1 VVATAGSGKALS
13 YVPRVVDGEI
23 RASLAALGAVAIE
36 GPKAC
41 GKTET
46 ARQHAASE
54 VLLDL
59 SPEDAEAARL
69 DPHLVLEGATPRLI
83 DEWQV
88 VPTLWNAVR
97 RAVDDRRE
105 PGQFLL
111 TGSAQPAD
119 DASRHS
125 GAGRFST
132 VRMRPMTML
141 ERGRSSGAVS
151 VGRLLDGE
159 ELESATCQ
167 VDVSDY
173 AAEVVIGGW
182 PALVDADE
190 QIAARLNRGYID
202 AIVEVDIH
210 VVNGVHRDP
219 VRVRR
224 FLHAFAQL
232 VAHPAKQSTIVRRAA
247 GIDTGE
253 DAASPS
259 RWSAAAYLDA
269 LTRLM
274 LVEDQPSWRPGLRSR
289 TRLVGTPKRH
299 LADPSLAAA
308 VLQRDRQ
315 GLLADLNTFGFLFES
330 LVIRDLRVYSQVSG
344 ASVFHYREDKGDL
357 EIDAVIERPDGAW
370 AAFEIKL
377 GSHEVD
383 TAAAALRRLADRTS
397 RPAASL
403 AVVTTTRYAY
413 KRDDGVAVIP
423 AATLGP

>member
-1 VVATAGSGKALS
+1 MSAAAGRGRTLN

-23 RASLAALGAVAIE
+23 RADLAALGAVVIE

-59 SPEDAEAARL
+59 SPEDAEAARI
-69 DPHLVLEGATPRLI
+69 DPRLVLEGATPRLI

-111 TGSAQPAD
+111 TGSARPAD
-119 DASRHS
+119 EARRHS

-141 ERGRSSGAVS
+141 ERGRSSGDVS
-151 VGRLLDGE
+151 IGRLLDGE
-159 ELESATCQ
+159 KLEPAACEIE
-167 VDVSDY
+167 VADY

-182 PALVDADE
+182 PALIEADE
-190 QIAARLNRGYID
+190 QTAARLNRGYID
-202 AIVEVDIH
+202 AIVEADIH
-210 VVNGVHRDP
+210 TVDDVHRDP
-219 VRVRR
+219 VLVRR

-232 VAHPAKQSTIVRRAA
+232 VSHPAKQSTIVRRAT
-247 GIDTGE
+247 GIDTAE
-253 DAASPS
+253 DVASPS
-259 RWSAAAYLDA
+259 RWSTAAYLDA

-274 LVEDQPSWRPGLRSR
+274 LVEDQLAWQPGLRSR
-289 TRLVGTPKRH
+289 SRLVGTPKRH

-315 GLLADLNTFGFLFES
+315 GLLRDPHTFGFLFES
-330 LVIRDLRVYSQVSG
+330 LVVRDLRVYAQASRS
-344 ASVFHYREDKGDL
+344 SVFHYREEKDGL

-370 AAFEIKL
+370 TAFEIKL
-377 GSHEVD
+377 GPHEAD
-383 TAAAALRRLADRTS
+383 TAAVALRRLADRTI

-403 AVVTTTRYAY
+403 AVVTTTRHAY
-413 KRDDGVAVIP
+413 RRDDGVAVIP